1 MKRVFKISQGFAKAK
16 LVRPSRA
23 TGEARVETNSPWG
36 RTKIHLIMTNNALE
50 GLNDKQKEAA
60 QIIDG
65 PILVVAGP
73 GSGKTRLL
81 AQRIAYLLS
90 SNVSPENILAVTFT
104 NKASQ
109 EMKERM
115 GKLLGARISTSSG
128 RLTAMP
134 LVGTFHSICARILRK
149 EIEVLGYNKNFA
161 IYDEGDQL
169 VLVKK
174 TMKDM
179 EIDEKKI
186 NPAAVLS
193 KISGLKSELTSP
205 DTHARTHMEF
215 FEKTVNKIYFEYQK
229 KLKQNNALD
238 FDDLLLATIRIF
250 QERPEILEKY
260 RDKFK
265 YILVD
270 EYQDTNTAQ
279 YMLIKL
285 LSQKYKNL
293 MVIGDSDQSIY
304 AWRNADFRNILNFE
318 KDFPGAKTIKLE
330 QNYRSTKTILAASQ
344 ALIKNNLERHEKNL
358 WTGADKGEKI
368 VIQELPN
375 ERKESDF
382 VVLKIK
388 KYLNRGY
395 LLGDFA
401 VFYRTHAQSRII
413 EEALLKAGLPYQIIS
428 GVNFYERK
436 EIKDILAY
444 FRIILNPFDALSM
457 ERIYNVPARGIG
469 AATYKKVM
477 GKYDGRLP
485 IPEYLSLSLA
495 QREVATKAVSR
506 VSALVALLNNFN
518 QAAEKLSL
526 SQLAKYIIKAVNYE
540 AYICDKTVEGESRW
554 ENVKELFSVIKKYD
568 DLKGEAALE
577 KFLEEVALIQNA
589 DYMKEKDQSVKLMT
603 LHAAKGLE
611 FPVVFITGMEEKI
624 FPHSRSVFSGAEL
637 EEERRLCYV
646 GITRAK
652 KLLFLTYCVK
662 RLLYGTSQY
671 NLPSRFIFEI
681 PEYLTNHSVLSP
693 YRYGADSEKDHENKV
708 INY

>member
-1 MKRVFKISQGFAKAK
+1 
-16 LVRPSRA
+16 
-23 TGEARVETNSPWG
+23 
-36 RTKIHLIMTNNALE
+36 
-50 GLNDKQKEAA
+50 
-60 QIIDG
+60 
-65 PILVVAGP
+65 
-73 GSGKTRLL
+73 
-81 AQRIAYLLS
+81 
-90 SNVSPENILAVTFT
+90 
-104 NKASQ
+104 
-109 EMKERM
+109 
-115 GKLLGARISTSSG
+115 
-128 RLTAMP
+128 P